1 MSTSPGGAAAPG
13 SGPAGFTPPPAA
25 KLSLNTATVGRQWNL
40 RQMIEA
46 CARHDVRG
54 ISPWR
59 DKLAELGVEE
69 AARLVRANGLA
80 VTGLCRGG
88 MFPAADAAGR
98 QAALDDNRRAV
109 DDAATLGAHCLV
121 LVVGGIVPGTRDL
134 PGARQMVID
143 GIGALLDHA
152 RACKVPLAIEP
163 LHPMYCADRAC
174 VNTID
179 QALDICDVLE
189 PRAAGQAPSGAI
201 GVAVD
206 AYHVWWDPNLA
217 RAIARIGRERL
228 LGYHICDWLVPT
240 KDLLNDRGMMGDG
253 VIDLP
258 ALRALVEAQGYQGMH
273 EVEIFSHHWWQQDPD
288 LVMRTIKERHQAC
301 S

>member
-1 MSTSPGGAAAPG
+1 MSGAGGEAAAG
-13 SGPAGFTPPPAA
+13 GPAPEL
-25 KLSLNTATVGRQWNL
+25 LSLNTATVGKQWNL

-46 CARHDVRG
+46 CARHEVRG

-59 DKLAELGVEE
+59 DKLAELGVDE
-69 AARLVRANGLA
+69 AARLVRRHGLT

-88 MFPAADAAGR
+88 MFPAADAAAR

-109 DDAATLGAHCLV
+109 DDAATLGARCLV

-134 PGARQMVID
+134 PGARQMVFD
-143 GIGALLDHA
+143 GIAALLEHA
-152 RACKVPLAIEP
+152 RASKVPLAIEP

-179 QALDICDVLE
+179 QALDICDRLD
-189 PRAAGQAPSGAI
+189 PRTDGGTYSGAI

-217 RAIARIGRERL
+217 VAIARIGRERL

-240 KDLLNDRGMMGDG
+240 RDLLLDRGMMGDG

-258 ALRALVEAQGYQGMH
+258 ALRALVEAQGYVGLH
-273 EVEIFSHHWWQQDPD
+273 EVEIFSTHWWQQDPD
-288 LVMRTIKERHQAC
+288 EVMRTIKERHQRC